1 MWVFSSKVVLRS
13 ATLPKALPLNKAGT
27 RGSLST
33 GSPTPHIAEALA
45 HLLVMATSTLR
56 TAWSRFRGQQA
67 PGTIPN
73 RLDGQDCI
81 KFSSLYSTKF
91 SSTTHWLYIFRHT
104 SPHPKV
110 FSIYSQFLAMKTWI
124 MACNAACTSL
134 AHWNNTFLPCPK
146 THTSKYTHSHT
157 ICLWVNKAPPLGHV
171 LCLYPQGENAAS
183 ATFCLAIQMQSQDSF
198 WVAASS
204 TLSLLG
210 SYAKK
215 KKFSVP
221 FSPTP
226 AML

>member
-1 MWVFSSKVVLRS
+1 
-13 ATLPKALPLNKAGT
+13 
-27 RGSLST
+27 
-33 GSPTPHIAEALA
+33 
-45 HLLVMATSTLR
+45 MATSTLR
-56 TAWSRFRGQQA
+56 TALSQFRGQQA

-91 SSTTHWLYIFRHT
+91 SSTTHRLYIFRHM
-104 SPHPKV
+104 SPHPEV
-110 FSIYSQFLAMKTWI
+110 FSIYSQFLATKTRI
-124 MACNAACTSL
+124 MACNAARTSL
-134 AHWNNTFLPCPK
+134 DHWNNILLPFPK
-146 THTSKYTHSHT
+146 THTYKYTHSHT
-157 ICLWVNKAPPLGHV
+157 ICLRVNKGPPLGHV
-171 LCLYPQGENAAS
+171 LWMYPQGENTAS
-183 ATFCLAIQMQSQDSF
+183 ATFCLAMQMQSQDSF

-215 KKFSVP
+215 NKLSVP